1 MFRLD
6 LRKEK
11 TLDYVLLKAQTLET
25 KQREMFKISKQKT
38 FAKQIPTK
46 SRYS

>member
-11 TLDYVLLKAQTLET
+11 TLDYVLFKAHTLET
-25 KQREMFKISKQKT
+25 KQREMFKINKHKKIQNK
-38 FAKQIPTK
+38 
-46 SRYS
+46 